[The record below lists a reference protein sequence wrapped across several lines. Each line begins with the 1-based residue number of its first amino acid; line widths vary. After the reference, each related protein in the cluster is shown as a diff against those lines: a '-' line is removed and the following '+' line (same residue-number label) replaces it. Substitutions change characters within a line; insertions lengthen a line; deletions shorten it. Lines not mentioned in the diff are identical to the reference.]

1 MYSLDSGEAGAG
13 GGHAGRV
20 RVGGGQARVRG
31 EEVRG
36 VSVAARTRARVP
48 QHSERGRARGRPS
61 GDEAPAEETVTLGR
75 QVRRCVQVERGVT
88 VLPTR

>member
-1 MYSLDSGEAGAG
+1 MYSQDSGGWG
-13 GGHAGRV
+13 WGRTCGTSL
-20 RVGGGQARVRG
+20 RGGGQARVRG
-31 EEVRG
+31 EEVGG

-61 GDEAPAEETVTLGR
+61 DDEAPAEETVTLGR